1 MADEGKH
8 EAHPARRKT
17 IVAIGEALWDVFPDE
32 RRPGGAPCNVAFHA
46 ARLGD
51 RGVIVTRV
59 GDDPPGNELVTF
71 LRERGV
77 DTDCVQRDGTRPT
90 GTVVVTLEDADAHFT
105 ITDDV
110 AWDHMAAEDHARAL
124 ASAADAV
131 CVGSLAQRS
140 EVSRAA
146 IQQLLSDAR
155 GRALVVFDVNLR
167 APFIDLEV
175 IDATFRVADVV
186 KVSESELAQLSTRLA
201 KPSLIGWLL
210 QTVGV
215 QAVCVT
221 RGEAGASITTLE
233 GTVSAAGVEV
243 DGSAGDTVG
252 AGDAFT
258 AAMAHQLVRN
268 ATPQETLHVANR
280 YAALVATKKGAMPM
294 LSSEELTGI
303 GL

>member
-1 MADEGKH
+1 M
-8 EAHPARRKT
+8 PKT
-17 IVAIGEALWDVFPDE
+17 IVAVGEALWDVFPDG

-59 GDDPPGNELVTF
+59 GEDAAGDELVAF

-77 DTDCVQRDGTRPT
+77 DTDHVQRDGTGPT
-90 GTVVVTLEDADAHFT
+90 GTVLVTIEDSEPQYA
-105 ITDDV
+105 ITEAV
-110 AWDHMAAEDHARAL
+110 AWDYIAAEDDARAL
-124 ASAADAV
+124 MRTADAI

-140 EVSRAA
+140 EASCAA
-146 IQQLLSDAR
+146 IQRLLSDAR

-167 APFIDLEV
+167 PPFIDAEV

-186 KVSESELAQLSTRLA
+186 KMSESEVARLSTLLDR
-201 KPSLIGWLL
+201 PSLIRWLL
-210 QTVGV
+210 QNVGV

-221 RGEAGASITTLE
+221 RGKGGASITTSQ
-233 GTVSAAGVEV
+233 GTVSTPGVEI
-243 DGSAGDTVG
+243 DTSTGDAVG

-258 AAMAHQLVRN
+258 AAMAHRLVRN
-268 ATPQETLHVANR
+268 ATPQETLHAANR
-280 YAALVATKKGAMPM
+280 YAALVATKKGAVPV
-294 LSSEELTGI
+294 LSSEELAGI